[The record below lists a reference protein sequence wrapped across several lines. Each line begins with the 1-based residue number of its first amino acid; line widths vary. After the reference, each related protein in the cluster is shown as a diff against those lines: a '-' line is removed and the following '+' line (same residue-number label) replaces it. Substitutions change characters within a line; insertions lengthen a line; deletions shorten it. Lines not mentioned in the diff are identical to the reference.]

1 MESILQR
8 DFKAGKEVITLPA
21 GEFKESLT
29 IDRPCTIVGSNTTLW
44 NESKPVL
51 MVRSS
56 GVILKNLKLEL
67 NSISGYDSDYATLQ
81 LSPDTIVDNVE
92 IYGGVADTKKYYIPR
107 AVHLGNFK
115 PNAESTFHLDVY
127 LPETCDIRVNSS
139 NFKVYSTNQGN
150 GYYRL
155 TIVTNPLESNA
166 MLYGEIVLTSKLI
179 RRIFIDGLAV
189 EDAPLVE
196 GKVLYSHDTTK
207 VSTPSEVFAVSV
219 QKVNT
224 NPQPLET
231 RTIMRGERCTLDYL
245 NLTMLL
251 KYDIPSNTKL
261 DIDPYIFLTDES
273 NSTIYN
279 TDMLFFGNT
288 STANGSVRITKGG
301 EISLQLD
308 RVPTY
313 IKKVCVCYS
322 IYKRRL
328 EPFKTFSAVTNL
340 RFSIYTGNFE
350 LFRFQMDGLEQF
362 STIILAE
369 LYRHN
374 GGWKVNPVVRGYR
387 GNLPQMCKS
396 FGIDATY

>member
-1 MESILQR
+1 LESILQR
-8 DFKAGKEVITLPA
+8 DFKAGKDVITLPT
-21 GEFKESLT
+21 GEFRESLT

-44 NESKPVL
+44 NESNPVL

-56 GVILKNLKLEL
+56 GVTLKNLKLEL
-67 NSISGYDSDYATLQ
+67 NGISGYDDDYATLQ
-81 LSPDTIVDNVE
+81 LNPDTIVENVE

-115 PNAESTFHLDVY
+115 PNTENTFKLEVY
-127 LPETCDIRVNSS
+127 LPETCDVRVKSS
-139 NFKVYSTNQGN
+139 NFKVYSSNHGD
-150 GYYRL
+150 GYYTL

-179 RRIFIDGLAV
+179 RRIFVDGVAV
-189 EDAPLVE
+189 EDAPLVD
-196 GKVLYSHDTTK
+196 GKVLYSHDTTH
-207 VSTPSEVFAVSV
+207 TLNYSEVFAVSV

-231 RTIMRGERCTLDYL
+231 KTLKRGERCTLDYPS
-245 NLTMLL
+245 LTMLL
-251 KYDIPSNTKL
+251 KYDIPNSAKL
-261 DIDPYIFLTDES
+261 DIDPYIFLTDEN
-273 NSTIYN
+273 NSTIYT

-288 STANGSVRITKGG
+288 ATTNGSVRIAKGG
-301 EISLQLD
+301 KVSMQLD

-313 IKKVCVCYS
+313 VKKVCVCYS
-322 IYKRRL
+322 IYKRKL
-328 EPFKTFSAVTNL
+328 EPLKTFSSVKNL
-340 RFSIYTGNFE
+340 GFSIYTGNFE
-350 LFRFQMDGLEQF
+350 LFKFQLDGLENF

-369 LYRHN
+369 FYRYN
-374 GGWKVNPVVRGYR
+374 GRWKINPVVHGYH